1 MQEITPDIFIE
12 TNYLGV
18 NLGVINAPHGLIL
31 IDAPLRPED
40 NRSWRSALLNL
51 GGGVDRMLINLD
63 AHPDRTLGS
72 RAMECTVVGHE
83 KIAQAFRNRPTT
95 FKSQN
100 SETGAD
106 WEQIPSLGTI
116 RWNPPEISFSEEME
130 IHWGSDP
137 ILLEY
142 RPGPNAGAI
151 WIHIPDEEVLFI
163 GDAVLKDQPPF
174 LSHAELPA
182 WINNLK
188 DLQSPEY
195 RDYFLVSGRTGL
207 ITQEDIRKQVQYLE
221 KAQGIIN
228 QLCEQKMQSELVE
241 KAIPELLAPF
251 HVQPQRLIQYTHR
264 IRWGLTH
271 YHNPEVQVI
280 TPEMEE

>member
-40 NRSWRSALLNL
+40 NRTWRSALLNL
-51 GGGVDRMLINLD
+51 GGGVDRMLINID
-63 AHPDRTLGS
+63 AHPDRTLGA
-72 RAMECTVVGHE
+72 RAMECTIVGHE
-83 KIAQAFRNRPTT
+83 KIGQAFRNRPTT

-106 WEQIPSLGTI
+106 WELIPSLGTI

-137 ILLEY
+137 ILLDS

-151 WIHIPDEEVLFI
+151 WIQIPDEKVVFV
-163 GDAVLKDQPPF
+163 GDAILKDQPPF
-174 LSHAELPA
+174 LSHCELPA
-182 WINNLK
+182 WISNLK
-188 DLQSPEY
+188 ELQSAEY
-195 RDYFLVSGRTGL
+195 RDYFIISGRSGL
-207 ITQEDIRKQVQYLE
+207 VTQEDIRRQIQFLE
-221 KAQGIIN
+221 KAQTIIN
-228 QLCEQKMQSELVE
+228 QLCEKKMQADLVE
-241 KAIPELLAPF
+241 KAIPDLLSSFIIPA
-251 HVQPQRLIQYTHR
+251 HKSVQYTHR
-264 IRWGLTH
+264 VRWGLTH
-271 YHNPEVQVI
+271 YHNPEIPPAVA
-280 TPEMEE
+280 EMDD